1 MLKINVKFNVDVDDS
16 YTNSFESKLLS
27 TFQHINSLGN
37 YTDHNWVLNLNVGQL
52 HQFLQE
58 LRDIWFHRAGIDNNT
73 RNLICFHLPF
83 VNYNLNLVNLVSLR
97 EIALTT
103 IMNFVYKGQTSEYQQ
118 MGAMYML
125 TALTIVSTDA
135 ANSLPW
141 LYASV
146 V

>member
-1 MLKINVKFNVDVDDS
+1 
-16 YTNSFESKLLS
+16 
-27 TFQHINSLGN
+27 
-37 YTDHNWVLNLNVGQL
+37 
-52 HQFLQE
+52 
-58 LRDIWFHRAGIDNNT
+58 
-73 RNLICFHLPF
+73 
-83 VNYNLNLVNLVSLR
+83 VNYNLNLVDFETLR

-103 IMNFVYKGQTSEYQQ
+103 IINLVYKGQTAEYQQ
-118 MGAMYML
+118 LGAMYVL